1 MDSIQFN
8 SVYSALVDSDISG
21 AAAFLYADLI
31 TKHNLVV
38 HVTGLQGPTGKS
50 TLCEK
55 LRKAGVTAFEDVIF
69 EDRESVFSNA
79 VYLEISLNKPIK
91 NR

>member
-1 MDSIQFN
+1 MDSIQRD
-8 SVYSALVDSDISG
+8 SVYSAITAAGISG

-50 TLCEK
+50 TLCQK
-55 LRKAGVTAFEDVIF
+55 LREAGVTAFEDYIS
-69 EDRESVFSNA
+69 EDKEKTFQNS
-79 VYLEISLNKPIK
+79 VYLEISLNKPVK
-91 NR
+91 NI